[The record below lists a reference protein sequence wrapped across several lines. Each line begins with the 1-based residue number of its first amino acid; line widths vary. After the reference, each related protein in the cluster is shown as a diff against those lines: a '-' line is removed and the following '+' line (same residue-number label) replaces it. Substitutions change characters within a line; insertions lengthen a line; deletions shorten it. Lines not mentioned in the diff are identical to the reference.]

1 MDQQLGMQCG
11 NGASLTDQALSNLE
25 IYGMGAIATFRTF
38 SRRGMVCSFMFR
50 VYNQVWEE
58 TEFPAGWVWGDIEKC
73 LKLFLVPW
81 GYAYLYLLHSNYHP
95 KNMR

>member
-11 NGASLTDQALSNLE
+11 NGASLTEQALSNLE

-38 SRRGMVCSFMFR
+38 SRRGMACSFSVQNLKPGLGRGR
-50 VYNQVWEE
+50 VSSWLGVRGHWEVSQIV
-58 TEFPAGWVWGDIEKC
+58 PGVLRLC
-73 LKLFLVPW
+73 LSLSFAFKLP
-81 GYAYLYLLHSNYHP
+81 P